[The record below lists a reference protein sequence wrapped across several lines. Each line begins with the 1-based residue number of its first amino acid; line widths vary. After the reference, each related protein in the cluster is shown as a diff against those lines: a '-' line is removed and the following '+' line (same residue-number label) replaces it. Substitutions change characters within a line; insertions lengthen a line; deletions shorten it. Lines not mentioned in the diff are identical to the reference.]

1 MTYPKPYRNQG
12 GSHMMRVADDAM
24 EPRYRTG
31 HWLGLV
37 RCRRPGKG
45 RDVVFLDKAG
55 AMIVGEVLGDSPAS
69 WRVGQFHGE
78 PRYTVRRLSCAR
90 WRPAWR
96 VVAVYLAA
104 ESGSYYEAVALG
116 LTERATA
123 IVSAIGKRG
132 PMPAPLTDEQRRAL
146 PRIFQRRG

>member
-1 MTYPKPYRNQG
+1 MTGRPGP

-37 RCRRPGKG
+37 RCRRPVKG
-45 RDVVFLDKAG
+45 RDVVFIDDAG
-55 AMIVGEVLGDSPAS
+55 NMVTGEVLGVTATG

-78 PRYTVRRLSCAR
+78 PRYTVRRLSRSR

-96 VVAVYLAA
+96 VVAAHYHADDF
-104 ESGSYYEAVALG
+104 YQAVALG
-116 LTERATA
+116 LHDRAAAILAAER
-123 IVSAIGKRG
+123 GRG
-132 PMPAPLTDEQRRAL
+132 PMPAPLTEAQRASL
-146 PRIFQRRG
+146 PRVVRVAHR